1 MPTATPDR
9 HRKAGGKTT
18 KTRTGVASGTAL
30 TFEQT
35 ASAAGFQK
43 ILNGNHTITVEVSD
57 GKETIKHVRD
67 LYQGRPR
74 RKRDAG

>member
-1 MPTATPDR
+1 MTVTEKLD
-9 HRKAGGKTT
+9 GKTT

-57 GKETIKHVRD
+57 GKETVSTSGD